1 MMALVAGALAGA
13 VHVVSGPDHLAA
25 LGPSACRAPGHA
37 ARLGALWG
45 LGHGIG
51 IGVAVLVARVIAG
64 LAQSTLANAT
74 LANATLASSTLGPLD
89 HVSEG
94 AELVV
99 GAVLVALGLHALR
112 APHAAPRRGGAFA
125 IGMLHGAAGAH
136 HLVVLLPALVLEP
149 FATVL
154 YLAAYVASATAA
166 MALAGA
172 LVARGLS
179 GRSERTRELAHRVAG
194 VGALAVGVGWLV
206 L

>member
-1 MMALVAGALAGA
+1 M
-13 VHVVSGPDHLAA
+13 
-25 LGPSACRAPGHA
+25 
-37 ARLGALWG
+37 
-45 LGHGIG
+45 
-51 IGVAVLVARVIAG
+51 
-64 LAQSTLANAT
+64 
-74 LANATLASSTLGPLD
+74 
-89 HVSEG
+89 SEG
-94 AELVV
+94 AEVFV
-99 GAVLVALGLHALR
+99 GVVLVALGLHALR
-112 APHAAPRRGGAFA
+112 APHASPRRGSAFA

-154 YLAAYVASATAA
+154 YLVAYVASATAA

-172 LVARGLS
+172 LLARGLS